1 MNINFEKIKAS
12 IQSIGNSLIVAGL
25 IASLFKNEVSVF
37 VVATSIIVGVLA
49 IVYTSLNKENCK

>member
-49 IVYTSLNKENCK
+49 IVYTSLNKEN